1 MVRYYFYLCSFK
13 AQLSGPPAESVSQL
27 TSFKY
32 YCFLLEVAT
41 VDAVILQLRTL
52 TSAGKWQGIGDSR
65 VRAAA

>member
-27 TSFKY
+27 TTFKY
-32 YCFLLEVAT
+32 YYFLLEVAT

-52 TSAGKWQGIGDSR
+52 TSAGK
-65 VRAAA
+65 